1 MVACVQP
8 QFYLKREMV
17 GHGIYFQED
26 EDKVI
31 PFHELNVK

>member
-1 MVACVQP
+1 MVAGVQL

-17 GHGIYFQED
+17 GHSIYFQED

-31 PFHELNVK
+31 PFCERNVK